1 MEQIEL
7 NNIGFHVVFLNRKDE
22 LIILSLIELNSTL
35 FWETLFKSCLFI
47 FFILKKL
54 KKLFLLCFN
63 NILIH

>member
-47 FFILKKL
+47 FFILKI
-54 KKLFLLCFN
+54 F
-63 NILIH
+63 

>member
-35 FWETLFKSCLFI
+35 F
-47 FFILKKL
+47 
-54 KKLFLLCFN
+54 
-63 NILIH
+63 